1 MPPTTQDA
9 LLIVA
14 AFSRYTAALEWGRSR
29 LVERFGPIAFTSE
42 VYSFHHTDYYTRSM
56 GSELLKQLIVF
67 ERLVPLDSLPERKHT
82 AIALERALKDSG
94 QYSEDRPL
102 NLDPGLLN
110 LGKFMLATT
119 KDNAQRVY
127 LRDGI
132 FAEVTLFFH
141 DGEFRHWPWTY
152 ADYREDAVRAFL
164 LHARDYYKQQLASAA
179 SI

>member
-1 MPPTTQDA
+1 MPPATTRDA

-14 AFSRYTAALEWGRSR
+14 AFSRHAALRDRARER
-29 LVERFGPIAFTSE
+29 LADHFGPVAFASE
-42 VYSFHHTDYYTRSM
+42 PYSFHHTDYYARSM
-56 GSELLKQLIVF
+56 GSGLLKQLFVF
-67 ERLVPLDSLPERKHT
+67 ERLAPLDRLPDLKRT
-82 AIALERALKDSG
+82 AIKLEGELKAG
-94 QYSEDRPL
+94 GEYAEERPI

-132 FAEVTLFFH
+132 FAEVTLFFR

-152 ADYREDAVRAFL
+152 ADYREDNVRAFL
-164 LHARDYYKQQLASAA
+164 LRAREYYKQRLTGE
-179 SI
+179 